1 MSIIVDIRHLKV
13 KGCVCE
19 LIQGIVI
26 AFACW
31 GREKPQ
37 KASRVIG
44 ILPQIWTPINVR
56 SCGGVCFQVDANFIL
71 ICNIL
76 KPSWC
81 EVILET
87 NT

>member
-1 MSIIVDIRHLKV
+1 M
-13 KGCVCE
+13 
-19 LIQGIVI
+19 IQGTVI

-37 KASRVIG
+37 KAARMIG

-56 SCGGVCFQVDANFIL
+56 SGGGVYFQVDTNFVL
-71 ICNIL
+71 ICNFL

-81 EVILET
+81 EVMLET
-87 NT
+87 ST